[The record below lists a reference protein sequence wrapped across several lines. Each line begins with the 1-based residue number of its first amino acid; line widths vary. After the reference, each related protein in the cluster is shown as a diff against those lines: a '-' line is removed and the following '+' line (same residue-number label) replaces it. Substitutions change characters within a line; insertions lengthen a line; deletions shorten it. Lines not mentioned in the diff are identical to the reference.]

1 MSNIL
6 CIEPMKINKI
16 PEGKENLLPSICA
29 SGEYFAQI
37 KKDGYWY
44 QFEKQEGMVY
54 LWSRTISKV
63 TGTLAE
69 KGANVPH
76 IMEILAQLPTGTVII
91 GEIYYPG
98 KESKDVTPIMG
109 ALPEKAIERQKG
121 EYGPLH
127 YYIHDMIYYNG
138 RNLIDI
144 GAAVRYDL
152 LKKVYE
158 KYRLGDFEVNG
169 EQIIELAERF
179 DDNILDKINEVLAAG
194 EEGMVLKKKTAPYS
208 PGKRPAWDT
217 LKIKKTDG
225 CDAILMGF
233 NPPTVNYDGKL
244 DIGADYTGKDSDNWS
259 YWAQFEYEEN
269 NVIKL
274 IQRIPIGVR
283 DTVNKEKQIICPVT
297 KAFYYGWPTAIR
309 IGAYDENNKLIQIGT
324 VSSGLTEELMQDFV
338 DRPLKYLNTVV
349 ELRGMEKHNE
359 DHTLRHFYFKGF
371 RDDKDPTECT
381 IESIFG
387 G

>member
-1 MSNIL
+1 MPL

-138 RNLIDI
+138 RNLMDV

-158 KYRLGDFEVNG
+158 KYRLGDFEVND

-179 DDNILDKINEVLAAG
+179 DDDILNKINEVLAAG
-194 EEGMVLKKKTAPYS
+194 EEGMVLKKKTAPYT

-217 LKIKKTDG
+217 IKVKKTDG

-233 NPPTVNYDGKL
+233 NAPTVVYDGKL
-244 DIGADYTGKDSDNWS
+244 DIGENYTGADADNWS
-259 YWAQFEYEEN
+259 YWATFELTN
-269 NVIKL
+269 ADTTKL
-274 IQRIPIGVR
+274 IERKPIGDR
-283 DTVNKEKQIICPVT
+283 SIELKEKQVIYPVT
-297 KAFYYGWPTAIR
+297 KAFYYGWPTAIK
-309 IGAYDENNKLIQIGT
+309 IGAYDKDNKVVQIGT

-338 DRPLKYLNTVV
+338 QHPFKYLNTVV

-381 IESIFG
+381 IDSIFG